1 MDDKEKAEF
10 EVETKVVLAEIK
22 KDILN
27 LTNTVSDGL
36 KADIIY
42 IRDVLAEIMPLIKDN
57 TYWVGKWKQAIYY
70 IAIMAVGGGLV
81 ATAFYLLRNINT

>member
-1 MDDKEKAEF
+1 MDNKEKVEF

-42 IRDVLAEIMPLIKDN
+42 IRDILAEIVPLVKDN
-57 TYWVGKWKQAIYY
+57 TYWVGKWKQAIFY
-70 IAIMAVGGGLV
+70 IAVMAVGGGLV